1 MGTCGRFGG
10 TFWRHLGTTCLHL
23 GPTWPPWVCRSK
35 AQEFIFASLGGHL
48 GPKQAP
54 LNPILTLMPSNR
66 PLDGGRHSTSPW
78 QSHSPLTPRGLSLG
92 AFLHAG
98 SIDQG
103 EPRSRLTASDLSNS
117 KWRKFNLGG
126 QRCLQLPHLF
136 DQLTRDPETEVEK
149 KQSARVARSVFLVS
163 LHINPI

>member
-1 MGTCGRFGG
+1 MLSEAPLGSEEHPSWEPCGNLVGTCGQFWG

-35 AQEFIFASLGGHL
+35 AQEFICASLGAHL

-54 LNPILTLMPSNR
+54 LDPISTLLPSTR

-92 AFLHAG
+92 AFLPAG

-103 EPRSRLTASDLSNS
+103 ECRSRLRASDLIPNAANS
-117 KWRKFNLGG
+117 ICEASDAYN
-126 QRCLQLPHLF
+126 
-136 DQLTRDPETEVEK
+136 
-149 KQSARVARSVFLVS
+149 
-163 LHINPI
+163 